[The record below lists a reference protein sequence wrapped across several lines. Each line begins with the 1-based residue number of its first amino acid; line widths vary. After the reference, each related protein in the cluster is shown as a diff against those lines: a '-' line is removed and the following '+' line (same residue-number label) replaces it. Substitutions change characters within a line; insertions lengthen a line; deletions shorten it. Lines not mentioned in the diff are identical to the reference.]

1 MLAGCPRMNEELTS
15 TRKFL
20 MKASQLAPTI
30 VPAEPGWENLGWLDG
45 RLFSSR
51 IIAWRIEMTQCEEHG
66 IEEHVTAISADG
78 FNSNCEAWAAYRDPA
93 GRIFIQSN
101 RIFKDEAELIA
112 EVCERERDVDEHP
125 NNRFH

>member
-1 MLAGCPRMNEELTS
+1 MKEPRLASN
-15 TRKFL
+15 
-20 MKASQLAPTI
+20 I

-51 IIAWRIEMTQCEEHG
+51 IIAWRIEMKQCEEHG
-66 IEEHVTAISADG
+66 IEEHVTGISADG
-78 FNSNCEAWAAYRDPA
+78 FTSKCDAWAAYRDPA
-93 GRIFIQSN
+93 GRIFIQAN

-112 EVCERERDVDEHP
+112 EVREREQDSNEHS